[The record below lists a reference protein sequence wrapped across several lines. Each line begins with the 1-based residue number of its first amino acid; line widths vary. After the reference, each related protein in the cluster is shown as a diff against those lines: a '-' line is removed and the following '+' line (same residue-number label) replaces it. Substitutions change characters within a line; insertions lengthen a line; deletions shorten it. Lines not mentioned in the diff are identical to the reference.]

1 MALVKGILKPQEFE
15 RERERWDSTA
25 QVLKYYF
32 FSVYIMCVYKLRL
45 HAAICHL
52 LKAPARADINDPRDL
67 RGKEEGQNL

>member
-15 RERERWDSTA
+15 REREMGLYSTSFKI
-25 QVLKYYF
+25 LL